1 MNLEIIQNIE
11 VIRGTS
17 SSLYGNSSAG
27 VIKIKS
33 VTDFENNFSKIAYS
47 LGSNNQAK
55 KQVFF
60 GVKKNNSYY
69 TFLVSETKSE
79 GYRDFG
85 DFKNSNINLN
95 FKKNISKD
103 TWFNINFNLVDSPYA
118 YDPGGLTL
126 KEVQE
131 DRKQA
136 RERNIEYQTKEDITH
151 YN

>member
-1 MNLEIIQNIE
+1 LNLEIIENIE

-55 KQVFF
+55 KQAFF

-79 GYRDFG
+79 GYREFRRFQKFQYQ
-85 DFKNSNINLN
+85 FK
-95 FKKNISKD
+95 F
-103 TWFNINFNLVDSPYA
+103 
-118 YDPGGLTL
+118 
-126 KEVQE
+126 
-131 DRKQA
+131 
-136 RERNIEYQTKEDITH
+136 
-151 YN
+151 